1 MDEILREFL
10 TETSDTIESVDRE
23 LVRFEREP
31 NNETVLAHIF
41 RLVHTIKGTCG
52 FLGLPRLEALSH
64 AAESMISRFREGSPV
79 TSDAVTLTLATIDRI
94 KEILKALEDTAA
106 EPEGDDVDLIS
117 NLERQVE
124 ERRRAAAAQ
133 TNAEAF
139 SIPLTA
145 PSAEAVRPAPSAP
158 PVQPPR
164 QDAPPAQ
171 PARPPQRRDA
181 APAAAVDV
189 PSRPPV
195 NKARAAEQVRT
206 ALAAAERPAGPGIQS
221 IRVGL
226 DTLESLMT
234 MVSELVLTRNQL
246 IEIARR
252 SENLDFKV
260 PLQRLSSVTAEL
272 QERVMKTRMQP
283 ISTAWQKLP
292 RLARD
297 LATELNKE
305 IELELSGADT
315 ELDRQVLEL
324 VKDPFTH
331 LLRNAADHGIETP
344 GERLLNGKP
353 ARGVIRVSAAHESGT
368 ITIEVS
374 DDGRGL
380 DINRVAAKALERGL
394 VTPAE
399 LERMTEDRIAR
410 FIFEPGFTT
419 VSKVSHVSG
428 RGVGMDVVRSNIE
441 LIGGSVDIR
450 WTPGQGTA
458 FTMKIPLTLAIVAAL
473 IVETGGQRFA
483 IPQAGIIELV
493 QARTSTEQRLES
505 INGRSLLRLREQLVP
520 VVRLSAILGSEPAG
534 RAGLVED
541 GFIVVMKVGKRT
553 FGVAVDAVFHTEEIV
568 VKPMSGLLRS
578 MSVFS
583 GNTILGDGAVILILD
598 PNGLVSRVGDAPA
611 QSRQESEE
619 TAPARKRLHEEKS
632 SFLVFRAGQGELK
645 AVPLAAV
652 TRLEEIDATRIESV
666 GGRRVVQY
674 RGELMPIVTAGDGM
688 TVRASGMQPVLVFS
702 ERDKTAGLAVDEIV
716 DIVEDHLE
724 VRTTGHGPGI
734 IGSAVIRGRATEI
747 LDIAHFLP
755 FAYPD
760 WFADEGARKPART
773 RRVLLV
779 DGAPFFRGM
788 LLPVLKAAGFEVVAL
803 AEIEAALSLLRRGD
817 PFDVIIADIEAT
829 TPNGLDLVE
838 ALQGDHHLEHV
849 PVVGIASKARHGLTE
864 RARSLGLSDVVLK
877 FDRPGLIEA
886 IIEAIESRELA
897 A

>member
-79 TSDAVTLTLATIDRI
+79 TADAVTLTLATIDRI
-94 KEILKALEDTAA
+94 KEILRALEETEA
-106 EPEGDDVDLIS
+106 EPEGNDLDLITH
-117 NLERQVE
+117 LEREVE
-124 ERRRAAAAQ
+124 ERRREAAAQ
-133 TNAEAF
+133 TNAQAF
-139 SIPLTA
+139 
-145 PSAEAVRPAPSAP
+145 
-158 PVQPPR
+158 
-164 QDAPPAQ
+164 
-171 PARPPQRRDA
+171 ARPVGAPA
-181 APAAAVDV
+181 APA
-189 PSRPPV
+189 PPPEPAEPVASPPPLPPLGLHQILPPEEQAGPPPLVV
-195 NKARAAEQVRT
+195 NASAAEQIRN
-206 ALAAAERPAGPGIQS
+206 AAAARPATPSGPGVQS

-252 SENLDFKV
+252 SENTDFKV

-283 ISTAWQKLP
+283 ISSAWQKLP

-305 IELELSGADT
+305 IELELSGGDT

-331 LLRNAADHGIETP
+331 LIRNAADHGIEPP
-344 GERLLNGKP
+344 GERLLKGKP
-353 ARGVIRVSAAHESGT
+353 ARGTIRVSASHESGT
-368 ITIEVS
+368 IAIEVA

-380 DINRVAAKALERGL
+380 DISRIAAKALERGL

-399 LERMTEDRIAR
+399 LDRMSDERIAR

-419 VSKVSHVSG
+419 VTKVSHVSG

-441 LIGGSVDIR
+441 LIGGSVDVR
-450 WTPGQGTA
+450 WTPGQGSVL
-458 FTMKIPLTLAIVAAL
+458 TMKIPLTLAIVAAL
-473 IVETGGQRFA
+473 IVEVGGQRFA
-483 IPQAGIIELV
+483 IPQPAIIELV
-493 QARTSTEQRLES
+493 QARTSTEQRLNS
-505 INGRSLLRLREQLVP
+505 INGRSLLRLRDQMVP
-520 VVRLSAILGSEPAG
+520 VVRLSSVLESDPPGKAASPDE
-534 RAGLVED
+534 

-553 FGVAVDAVFHTEEIV
+553 FGITVDAVFHTEEIV

-583 GNTILGDGAVILILD
+583 GNTILGDGTVILILD
-598 PNGLVSRVGDAPA
+598 PNGLLAKVGDAPA
-611 QSRQESEE
+611 QNRQDGED
-619 TAPARKRLHEEKS
+619 APPVRKRLHEEKS
-632 SFLVFRAGQGELK
+632 SFLVFKAGRGELK

-652 TRLEEIDATRIESV
+652 TRLEEIDAQKIETV
-666 GGRRVVQY
+666 GGRSVAQY
-674 RGELMPIVTAGDGM
+674 RGDLIPVIPAAEGMQVKNAGI
-688 TVRASGMQPVLVFS
+688 QPVLVFS
-702 ERDKTAGLAVDEIV
+702 EGDRTAGLAVDEIV
-716 DIVEDHLE
+716 DIVEDHLDI
-724 VRTTGHGPGI
+724 RTTGQGPGI
-734 IGSAVIRGRATEI
+734 IGSAVIRGHATEI
-747 LDIAHFLP
+747 LDVAHFLP

-760 WFADEGARKPART
+760 WFEDKGPRKPLRT

-788 LLPVLKAAGFEVVAL
+788 LVPVLKAAGYEVVAL
-803 AEIEAALSLLRRGD
+803 AEIDAALTLLRRGD
-817 PFDVIIADIEAT
+817 AFDVIVADVEGAA
-829 TPNGLDLVE
+829 PNGFT
-838 ALQGDHHLEHV
+838 LQEVIQADHHLDPV
-849 PVVGIASKARHGLTE
+849 PMIGLASRVLPDALD
-864 RARSLGLSDVVLK
+864 RARALGLSDVVAK
-877 FDRPGLIEA
+877 FDRAGLIESLA
-886 IIEAIESRELA
+886 EAVEAMEMA